1 MVHAV
6 DPEST
11 SAPVALPALSKRRI
25 ATLLIG
31 MGIVGVG
38 LLVQLVRVQFGPYAP
53 VFDYLSRA
61 SLGRVERVVPDRGLI
76 YDRDGVVLAAN
87 SSRYYLEVEIRHL
100 SDRSREQ
107 IETVLSKLLVLPLK
121 DLHDQ
126 LARDWISQGQ
136 FRIRLTR
143 QDENQRRWPI
153 IVDGTVADVL
163 SGFLQDPNA
172 PDLTGLSLEP
182 APHRVYP
189 SGTLTGHL
197 IGFVNQEGRGFF
209 GVEGYYD
216 EWLSGKPLTI
226 ERSLIPPEARLEPD
240 PPAGVNLVL
249 TIDLDIQQVADT
261 ALREAIDSS
270 KAESGQVIVMDPRNG
285 EILAMAAWP
294 ILDPTTYETW
304 LEIDGGGEGDRSVIA
319 PAVAGQF
326 EPGSTF
332 KVLVM
337 AAALDAGVV
346 TPDEVFLDTG
356 TIEIGGHVIRNW
368 NGGAWG
374 PQTMLGCLQHSLNVC
389 LAWVGAKELGA
400 SDLYSYLNSFGI
412 GQLTG
417 IDLAGEVAGQLR
429 TPRDPRWTESDL
441 GTNSFGQGVST
452 TPIQLLAAIGAI
464 ANGGAMV
471 QPHIVREVVGPQG
484 VYWPQPVVLNR
495 PVRPET
501 AAVLTEMLAT
511 SLELETAFAH
521 VDGYRIAGKTGTAQ
535 VPGEF
540 GYDPRWTIASFV
552 GWGPVADPR
561 FLVFVRLDKPQSSP
575 WGSVVAA
582 PVFQEIVERLVV
594 LLEIPPDSVRAA
606 MAPGE

>member
-1 MVHAV
+1 M
-6 DPEST
+6 DTEST
-11 SAPVALPALSKRRI
+11 SAPVALPAPSKRRI
-25 ATLLIG
+25 ATILIG
-31 MGIVGVG
+31 MGMVGFG

-87 SSRYYLEVEIRHL
+87 SSRYYLEIEVRQL
-100 SDRSREQ
+100 SDRSLEQ
-107 IETVLSKLLVLPLK
+107 IETVLSKLLVLPLE
-121 DLHDQ
+121 DLHEQ
-126 LARDWISQGQ
+126 LTRDWIAGGQ
-136 FRIRLTR
+136 YRIRLTR

-163 SGFLQDPNA
+163 SGFLQDPTA

-189 SGTLTGHL
+189 SGTMTGHL

-216 EWLSGKPLTI
+216 EWLSGKPVTI
-226 ERSLIPPEARLEPD
+226 ERSLIPPEARLQPD
-240 PPAGVNLVL
+240 APAGVNLVL

-294 ILDPTTYETW
+294 SLDPTDYETW
-304 LEIDGGGEGDRSVIA
+304 LELDGGDEDDRSVIA
-319 PAVAGQF
+319 PAVAAQF

-346 TPDEVFLDTG
+346 TPDRIFLDTG

-495 PVRPET
+495 PIQPET

-511 SLELETAFAH
+511 SLELETTHAH
-521 VDGYRIAGKTGTAQ
+521 VEGYRIAGKTGTAQ

-606 MAPGE
+606 MAPGG